1 MLVDSFGRIHDSLR
15 ISVTDRCN
23 IRCFYCMP
31 NENIQFLPREELL
44 SFEELTRFAQIAL
57 QAGIRKFRLTG
68 GEPLVRRDLP
78 RLVASLRQLPG
89 VEDLALTTNG
99 VLLAEQVEALR
110 AAGLM
115 RLNVSLDSLRREVFE
130 QITRRDELDRVLAGL
145 RRAVEV
151 GFGQIRINAVSI
163 RGLTEA
169 DIVPL
174 AEFCRESGHTLR
186 FIEYMPLDADQ
197 GWTESLVLTGAKVR
211 ARLEEAFGQLE
222 PSARTDPSQP
232 AVDYRFADGIG
243 TVGFINPVS
252 EPFCGDCNRLRI
264 TAEGQLRNCLFSTEE
279 FDVRALLRNGASA
292 AEILELLRRCVG
304 AKKAGHGINDPKFI
318 RPQRAMYQIGG

>member
-115 RLNVSLDSLRREVFE
+115 RLNDSLDSLRREVFE

-211 ARLEEAFGQLE
+211 ARLEEAFGRLE

-279 FDVRALLRNGASA
+279 FDVRALLRNGAS
-292 AEILELLRRCVG
+292 
-304 AKKAGHGINDPKFI
+304 
-318 RPQRAMYQIGG
+318 

>member
-68 GEPLVRRDLP
+68 VEPLVRRDLP

-292 AEILELLRRCVG
+292 AEILELLQRCVG